1 MKRYFII
8 DDDPSIV
15 KMLSLIIEQ
24 NNLGKVVMTLNSGKE
39 AVDEILFSH
48 PDIVLIDL
56 LLPGL
61 DGIQIIKQLK
71 EKGFTGKCIMISQVN
86 DAKMIS
92 NAYSEGSLFFLSKP
106 INAVEVISI
115 LKEVSR
121 IMDLECS
128 MAIIQSAL
136 KPIEPKNIS
145 NNTVPI
151 DDKLRLIFEDLG
163 ISTETGIDELR
174 SVILELLK
182 QKNKTQM
189 HDYQLQEI
197 YVNICKSENTRT
209 IEQRIRRI
217 IYKTFQNLAEIGC
230 DDYYHPI
237 FQTYAS
243 ILFDIKQMKIEMRR
257 IEDSDRQKGKIS
269 IKKFI
274 DGILMLLLRNSNN

>member
-24 NNLGKVVMTLNSGKE
+24 NNLGKVVMTLNTGKE

-48 PDIVLIDL
+48 PDILLVDL
-56 LLPGL
+56 LLPVL

-71 EKGFTGKCIMISQVN
+71 EKGFEGKCIMISQVN
-86 DAKMIS
+86 DSKMIS

-106 INAVEVISI
+106 INAVEVVSI

-121 IMDLECS
+121 IIDLESS

-136 KPIEPKNIS
+136 KPIETRTSTKNETS
-145 NNTVPI
+145 VES
-151 DDKLRLIFEDLG
+151 KLTTIFEDLG

-174 SVILELLK
+174 SVILELVK
-182 QKNKTQM
+182 QKNKAES

-197 YVNICKSENTRT
+197 YMSICKTENTRT
-209 IEQRIRRI
+209 VEQRIRRI

-230 DDYYHPI
+230 DDYYHPV
-237 FQTYAS
+237 FQNYAS
-243 ILFDIKQMKIEMRR
+243 LLFDIKQMKIEMRR

-274 DGILMLLLRNSNN
+274 DGILMSLLRNSNN